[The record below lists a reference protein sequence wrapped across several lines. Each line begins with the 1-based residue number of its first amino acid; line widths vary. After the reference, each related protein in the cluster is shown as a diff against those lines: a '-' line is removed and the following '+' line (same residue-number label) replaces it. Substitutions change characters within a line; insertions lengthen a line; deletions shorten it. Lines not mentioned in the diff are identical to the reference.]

1 MDFMSGL
8 EKFGFNAS
16 DMGDIFADE
25 NGGSSV
31 RKTEAEKKEVEELKE
46 TDFLFDKSYTCVV
59 CDKTFESRT
68 VKSAKVRRVGAD
80 RDLRPKYLYIDPLK
94 YEVVSCPYCGY
105 SAPNK
110 YFGHL
115 STLQIKFVKESPN
128 YKRQVIF

>member
-46 TDFLFDKSYTCVV
+46 KQLNL
-59 CDKTFESRT
+59 E
-68 VKSAKVRRVGAD
+68 A
-80 RDLRPKYLYIDPLK
+80 
-94 YEVVSCPYCGY
+94 E
-105 SAPNK
+105 
-110 YFGHL
+110 L
-115 STLQIKFVKESPN
+115 SQCRGECTEAGEDA
-128 YKRQVIF
+128 